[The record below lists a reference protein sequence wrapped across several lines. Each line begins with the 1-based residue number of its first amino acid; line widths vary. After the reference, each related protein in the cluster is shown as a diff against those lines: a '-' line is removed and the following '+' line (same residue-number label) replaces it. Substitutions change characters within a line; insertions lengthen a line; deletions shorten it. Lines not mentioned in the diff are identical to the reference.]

1 MPRTKPGRRPLGVDC
16 QEKRAGNPRIR
27 VEPGPPAP
35 GGCVD
40 GNDECRSLQGMFDD
54 LFEHI
59 DFGGAAS
66 KRAQTLFRIVFGVLG
81 LFLAGAGIWHVL
93 WSAKFSSAGIPFR
106 LAAANLFGFVGLFFA
121 INVAL
126 HKPQRWPGRG
136 VLASLVLLFVVR
148 LGFGP

>member
-1 MPRTKPGRRPLGVDC
+1 
-16 QEKRAGNPRIR
+16 
-27 VEPGPPAP
+27 
-35 GGCVD
+35 
-40 GNDECRSLQGMFDD
+40 MFDD
-54 LFEHI
+54 LFDHI
-59 DFGGAAS
+59 DFGGAS
-66 KRAQTLFRIVFGVLG
+66 SRRAQTIFRIVFGLIG

-93 WSAKFSSAGIPFR
+93 LGEKFSAAGIPFR
-106 LAAANLFGFVGLFFA
+106 LAAANLFAFVGLFFA